1 MKIFDIVEGKVVINP
16 HELAIPAFKEL
27 YETDK
32 SKDKHNALDAIRY
45 IVFMYK
51 WDSPYA
57 SYTDELERSKV
68 LKKEI
73 YKDERY
79 TLDTLTEKAIEAFRR
94 FQYTFTLQFLEANLH
109 GAKKLME
116 SYYNIDWEAEDR
128 SGKSKYSSKDVAS
141 NIEKAGGIIK
151 SLYALQEQVKREQL
165 DKSVSRGGS
174 EINYFEIP
182 KR

>member
-1 MKIFDIVEGKVVINP
+1 
-16 HELAIPAFKEL
+16 
-27 YETDK
+27 
-32 SKDKHNALDAIRY
+32 
-45 IVFMYK
+45 MYHCPF
-51 WDSPYA
+51 W
-57 SYTDELERSKV
+57 L
-68 LKKEI
+68 
-73 YKDERY
+73 
-79 TLDTLTEKAIEAFRR
+79 
-94 FQYTFTLQFLEANLH
+94 
-109 GAKKLME
+109 
-116 SYYNIDWEAEDR
+116 YYNIDWELEDK

>member
-1 MKIFDIVEGKVVINP
+1 MKIFDIVDGKVVVNP
-16 HELAIPAFKEL
+16 YELAIPAFKDL
-27 YETDK
+27 YEADK

-51 WDSPYA
+51 WDSPYS
-57 SYTDELERSKV
+57 SYTEEDERSRV

-73 YKDERY
+73 FKNESY
-79 TLDTLTEKAIEAFRR
+79 TLDTLTEKAIDAFKR

-116 SYYNIDWEAEDR
+116 SYYNINWEEEDK
-128 SGKSKYSSKDVAS
+128 SGKAKYSSKDVAS

-151 SLYALQEQVKREQL
+151 SLYTLQEQVKREQL